1 MRGFFFL
8 LLFLNF
14 YENRNCYAGGKNSPG
29 RRKNKVARE
38 GNVDKL
44 KIDTDLDVMMCAIEQ
59 IKAPQG
65 SNIAPNWHKLC
76 EMKRSKDRIIF
87 LILEIF

>member
-1 MRGFFFL
+1 MKTETVML
-8 LLFLNF
+8 
-14 YENRNCYAGGKNSPG
+14 GGKTVLEEE
-29 RRKNKVARE
+29 KNKVARE
-38 GNVDKL
+38 GNFHKL